1 MIHSTSSSLLVS
13 IEGLKHAFT
22 AIIRLYL
29 DAIFRAYD
37 FTVVA
42 VFTILNV
49 FKNRSLRLCIPS
61 DDIDKTGFVA
71 KFASDAIFAVELNLM
86 VGINHLTHLFLNVGQ
101 RLKVIFF
108 FGIYLG

>member
-1 MIHSTSSSLLVS
+1 MIHGTSSSLLVS

-22 AIIRLYL
+22 AKIGFYL

-42 VFTILNV
+42 VFAILNV
-49 FKNRSLRLCIPS
+49 LKNRPLRLGIPT

-71 KFASDAIFAVELNLM
+71 KLASDAVLAFKLNFV
-86 VGINHLTHLFLNVGQ
+86 VGINHFTHLFLWIGQ
-101 RLKVIFF
+101 R
-108 FGIYLG
+108 